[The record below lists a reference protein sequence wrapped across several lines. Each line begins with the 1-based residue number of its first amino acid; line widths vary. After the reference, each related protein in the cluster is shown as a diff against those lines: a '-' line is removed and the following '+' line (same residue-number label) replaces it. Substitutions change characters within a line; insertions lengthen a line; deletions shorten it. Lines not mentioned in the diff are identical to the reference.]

1 MLEGIKKLHF
11 VGIGGVGM
19 SAIAE
24 VMLDKGYE
32 ISGSDLS
39 ESAVVKHLKA
49 KGATIY
55 KGHDALNVEGK
66 EALVL
71 SSAIHQDNPELVAAK
86 AKGLK
91 LFHRSDILAYLLNDA
106 KGIAVAG
113 AHGKTTT
120 SSMISVVLEHAKVDP
135 TILIGGFVDY
145 LKGNAKLG
153 KSDYLVAEADES
165 DGSFLKFYPK
175 IAVVTNIED
184 DHMDHYGSME
194 NIIKAFIQFV
204 QNLDK
209 ETGLAVLCFDNENIR
224 NIADKVDR
232 KYISYALDHDADY
245 MAKDIKIDGPHTS
258 FTVIYK
264 GEVLGDVA
272 LNIPGKHNVLNALA
286 TIAVCHH
293 MGLSIEEIAEGF
305 KVFSG
310 TKRRFQTKFRNEN
323 VWIVDDYAHHPTEVK
338 VTLEA
343 VRQKYPDKELV
354 AVFLENTFSRTEMLY
369 REFADALNVADKAY
383 VTDIFSDRE
392 TKEEYP
398 NVSPMLIVNRL
409 KNGEHLKVGSIEN
422 LIDINDTK
430 CIEPLLKHDNAVIVF
445 MGCKEVY
452 DLKEKLEK
460 RLLEK

>member
-135 TILIGGFVDY
+135 TILIGGFV
-145 LKGNAKLG
+145 
-153 KSDYLVAEADES
+153 
-165 DGSFLKFYPK
+165 
-175 IAVVTNIED
+175 
-184 DHMDHYGSME
+184 
-194 NIIKAFIQFV
+194 
-204 QNLDK
+204 
-209 ETGLAVLCFDNENIR
+209 
-224 NIADKVDR
+224 
-232 KYISYALDHDADY
+232 
-245 MAKDIKIDGPHTS
+245 
-258 FTVIYK
+258 VI
-264 GEVLGDVA
+264 
-272 LNIPGKHNVLNALA
+272 
-286 TIAVCHH
+286 
-293 MGLSIEEIAEGF
+293 
-305 KVFSG
+305 
-310 TKRRFQTKFRNEN
+310 
-323 VWIVDDYAHHPTEVK
+323 
-338 VTLEA
+338 
-343 VRQKYPDKELV
+343 
-354 AVFLENTFSRTEMLY
+354 
-369 REFADALNVADKAY
+369 
-383 VTDIFSDRE
+383 
-392 TKEEYP
+392 
-398 NVSPMLIVNRL
+398 
-409 KNGEHLKVGSIEN
+409 
-422 LIDINDTK
+422 
-430 CIEPLLKHDNAVIVF
+430 
-445 MGCKEVY
+445 
-452 DLKEKLEK
+452 
-460 RLLEK
+460 